1 MERVIEH
8 SPAEFKINPH
18 YNVLKCYPRFN
29 EISQRSWFRISSYLK
44 YQVMAEAIYLYTVY
58 PPDC

>member
-1 MERVIEH
+1 MERVIVH
-8 SPAEFKINPH
+8 PPAEFKINPH
-18 YNVLKCYPRFN
+18 YNGLKCYHN

-44 YQVMAEAIYLYTVY
+44 YQVMAEAIYLHTVY